1 MKTTIAL
8 LACMTMAFAA
18 NAQWTNFPDPP
29 LAICAAANEQN
40 AVKAVS
46 DGADGWYV
54 LWLDGRVSNTKD
66 EVYGQHVNADGVALW
81 EADGRQL
88 IADPVK
94 KVGDFAVCLTDAGSL
109 FIAWVH
115 GTDTLKAQLL
125 DAAGAS
131 TWPQPA
137 LVAGRLNANAYN
149 IAAPRVL
156 ARGNGA
162 FVTWMPEHQ
171 GSNAV
176 VAYNMVD
183 GAGGVMHGFNGIY
196 IPSSGYA
203 VNGVNPDG
211 SGGMFIH
218 WATANALGAGIRV
231 RRVDANGDL
240 QWVGNVA
247 PTAGSAGVSDG
258 EYTALYDGSGG
269 LVVVWNNAA
278 DVLMSRV
285 DLSGALT
292 WSPAIK
298 PVCVQPNEQRRPT
311 VVAQGGH
318 LYFAW
323 SDARPP
329 ASNFDLF
336 AQKMDLNGDPL
347 WTVDGVLAIRE
358 STYIPHARIAPTPDG
373 GAYVVH
379 KASGGFKAM
388 LLNSAGVP
396 VWDPAY
402 KMTEASYAPFYG
414 DMRMF
419 PTSDGNAVIFWA
431 TQGNNIH
438 GTRIDPS
445 SGISTGVTSLND
457 EGILTAF
464 PNPAHDRIN
473 LSIEPALVGERAVIE
488 WFDATGKRVEARSV
502 ASLPATLSVDVPD
515 AVKEGL
521 YLVMLRVEGSAPRT
535 ARVIV
540 RR

>member
-1 MKTTIAL
+1 MKTSFAL
-8 LACMTMAFAA
+8 LVCSTLAFAS

-54 LWLDGRVSNTKD
+54 LWLDGRVSNSKD
-66 EVYGQHVNADGVALW
+66 EVYGQHVDADGVALW

-88 IADPVK
+88 IADPIK
-94 KVGDFAVCLTDAGSL
+94 KVSDFAFCLTGSGSL

-115 GTDTLKAQLL
+115 DTDTLKAQLL
-125 DAAGAS
+125 DAAGAP

-137 LVAGRLNANAYN
+137 LVAGRVDANGYN
-149 IAAPRVL
+149 IGAPRVL
-156 ARGNGA
+156 AKGDGA
-162 FVTWMPEHQ
+162 FVTWMPTHQ
-171 GSNAV
+171 GANAV
-176 VAYNMVD
+176 VAYNVVD
-183 GAGGVMHGFNGIY
+183 GTGGVLLGFNGTY

-203 VNGVNPDG
+203 ANGVNPDG

-231 RRVDANGDL
+231 RRVDANGAL
-240 QWVGNVA
+240 RWVDNVA
-247 PTAGSAGVSDG
+247 PTTGSAGISDG
-258 EYTALYDGSGG
+258 EYTAVHDGTDG

-285 DLSGALT
+285 DTSGVLT

-298 PVCVQPNEQRRPT
+298 PVCVQASSQRRPT

-318 LYFAW
+318 LYFSW
-323 SDARPP
+323 SDGRPP
-329 ASNFDLF
+329 ADNYDLF

-347 WTVDGVLAIRE
+347 WTVDGVLAIQE
-358 STYIPHARIAPTPDG
+358 SSYIPHARIAPTPDG

-402 KMTEASYAPFYG
+402 KMTEASNAPFYG
-414 DMRMF
+414 DLCML
-419 PTSDGNAVIFWA
+419 PTSDGSAVIFWA
-431 TQGNNIH
+431 TQGDNIY
-438 GTRIDPS
+438 GTHIDPS
-445 SGISTGVTSLND
+445 SGVSTGMTEPNNTA
-457 EGILTAF
+457 ILTAF
-464 PNPAHDRIN
+464 PNPATDRLNIVADEG
-473 LSIEPALVGERAVIE
+473 LFGKRGVIE
-488 WFDATGKRVEARSV
+488 VIDVTGKRLHTEQVNNFGALQPVE
-502 ASLPATLSVDVPD
+502 LS
-515 AVKEGL
+515 AEWKEGL
-521 YLVMLRVEGSAPRT
+521 YLVMVRVEGQATRT
-535 ARVIV
+535 ARVMITK
-540 RR
+540 

>member
-1 MKTTIAL
+1 MKTSFAL
-8 LACMTMAFAA
+8 LVCSTLAFAA

-54 LWLDGRVSNTKD
+54 LWLDGRVSNSKD
-66 EVYGQHVNADGVALW
+66 EVYGQHLNAAGVALW

-88 IADPVK
+88 IADPIK
-94 KVGDFAVCLTDAGSL
+94 KVSDFAFCLTGSGSL

-115 GTDTLKAQLL
+115 DTDTLKAQLL
-125 DAAGAS
+125 DAAGAP

-137 LVAGRLNANAYN
+137 LVAGRVNANGYN
-149 IAAPRVL
+149 IGAPRVL
-156 ARGNGA
+156 AKGDGA
-162 FVTWMPEHQ
+162 FVTWMPTHQ
-171 GSNAV
+171 GANAV
-176 VAYNMVD
+176 VAYNVVD
-183 GAGGVMHGFNGIY
+183 GTGGVLLGFNGTY

-203 VNGVNPDG
+203 ANGVNPDG

-231 RRVDANGDL
+231 RRVDANGAL
-240 QWVGNVA
+240 RWVDNVA
-247 PTAGSAGVSDG
+247 PTTGSAGISDG
-258 EYTALYDGSGG
+258 EYTAVHDGTDG

-285 DLSGALT
+285 DTSGALT

-298 PVCVQPNEQRRPT
+298 PVCVQASSQRRPN

-323 SDARPP
+323 SDGRPP
-329 ASNFDLF
+329 ADNYDLF

-347 WTVDGVLAIRE
+347 WTVDGVLAIQE
-358 STYIPHARIAPTPDG
+358 GSYIPHARIAPTPDG

-388 LLNSAGVP
+388 LLNSAGAP
-396 VWDPAY
+396 VWDPPY

-414 DMRMF
+414 DLCML
-419 PTSDGNAVIFWA
+419 PTSAGNAVIFWA

-438 GTRIDPS
+438 ATRIDPS
-445 SGISTGVTSLND
+445 SGITTGIAAPDHAETLR
-457 EGILTAF
+457 AF
-464 PNPAHDRIN
+464 PNPANDRVNIACGAD
-473 LSIEPALVGERAVIE
+473 LLGQRGVIE
-488 WFDATGKRVEARSV
+488 VFDVTGQRVHAEQVDHLRA
-502 ASLPATLSVDVPD
+502 LQPLDLSAAWKD
-515 AVKEGL
+515 GL
-521 YLVMLRVEGSAPRT
+521 YMVMIRVEGQATRSV
-535 ARVIV
+535 RVV
-540 RR
+540 LLR